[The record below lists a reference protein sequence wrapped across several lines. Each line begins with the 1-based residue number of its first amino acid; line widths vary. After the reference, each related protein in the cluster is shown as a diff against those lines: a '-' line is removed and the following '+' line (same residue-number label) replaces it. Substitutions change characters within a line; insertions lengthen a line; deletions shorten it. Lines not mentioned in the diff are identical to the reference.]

1 MQKAR
6 VWTLSI
12 GFTISFG
19 AIFSKTWR
27 VHTIFTNVNASK
39 RVNMKLKLCNFQI
52 QGFFLF
58 FKAVKDYRLFIFV
71 GILFAIDTVLLTSW
85 QIVDPLKIFKDISQ
99 TQVDKFMRKKKYS
112 FNELNQFRRK
122 MKIL

>member
-1 MQKAR
+1 
-6 VWTLSI
+6 
-12 GFTISFG
+12 
-19 AIFSKTWR
+19 
-27 VHTIFTNVNASK
+27 
-39 RVNMKLKLCNFQI
+39 MKLKLCNFQI